1 MVPNTTTLS
10 KLMNNPEILVISG
23 SLREASYNSF
33 LATHAVKHVPA
44 GFEARVYAEMRELP
58 HYDADLDNQT
68 PPEVVARLRRA
79 ISGAAGILFIT
90 PTYNYALPGGLKN
103 LIDWA
108 TRPMGS
114 HSMVGKRVAV
124 TGASPG
130 PSGSKQAVEWLRSMI
145 EPLGATLVGD
155 EYFIPAVHEKVDI
168 ASGNVDV
175 EVDRYLST
183 VMSELVQ

>member
-1 MVPNTTTLS
+1 
-10 KLMNNPEILVISG
+10 MNNPEILVISG
-23 SLREASYNSF
+23 SLRKASYNSF
-33 LATHAVKHVPA
+33 IAEHAVKHAPT

-58 HYDADLDNQT
+58 HYDADLDNLT
-68 PPEVVARLRRA
+68 PPEVVARLRGWV
-79 ISGAAGILFIT
+79 SDAAGILFIT

-108 TRPMGS
+108 TRPMGG
-114 HSMVGKRVAV
+114 HSMVGKRIAV

-130 PSGSKQAVEWLRSMI
+130 PSGSKQAVQWLRSMI

-155 EYFIPAVHEKVDI
+155 EYLIPAVHEKVDI
-168 ASGNVDV
+168 TSGRVDV

-183 VMSELVQ
+183 VMSQLVQ

>member
-1 MVPNTTTLS
+1 
-10 KLMNNPEILVISG
+10 MNNPEILVISG
-23 SLREASYNSF
+23 SLRKASYNSF

-44 GFEARVYAEMRELP
+44 GFEARVYAEMRDLP

-68 PPEVVARLRRA
+68 PPEAVARLRRS
-79 ISGAAGILFIT
+79 ISDAAGILFIT

-103 LIDWA
+103 LVDWA

>member
-1 MVPNTTTLS
+1 
-10 KLMNNPEILVISG
+10 
-23 SLREASYNSF
+23 
-33 LATHAVKHVPA
+33 
-44 GFEARVYAEMRELP
+44 
-58 HYDADLDNQT
+58 
-68 PPEVVARLRRA
+68 
-79 ISGAAGILFIT
+79 LFIT

-108 TRPMGS
+108 TRPMGN

-130 PSGSKQAVEWLRSMI
+130 PSGSKQAVQWLRSMI

-155 EYFIPAVHEKVDI
+155 EYLIPTVHEKVDI
-168 ASGNVDV
+168 ASGSVDA

-183 VMSELVQ
+183 VMSQLVQ

>member
-1 MVPNTTTLS
+1 
-10 KLMNNPEILVISG
+10 MNNPEILVISG

-58 HYDADLDNQT
+58 HYDADIDNQT

-155 EYFIPAVHEKVDI
+155 EYFIPAVHEMVDI

>member
-1 MVPNTTTLS
+1 
-10 KLMNNPEILVISG
+10 MNNPEILVISG
-23 SLREASYNSF
+23 SLRKASYNSF
-33 LATHAVKHVPA
+33 IAEHAVKHAPT

-58 HYDADLDNQT
+58 HYDADLDNLT
-68 PPEVVARLRRA
+68 PPEVVARLRGWV
-79 ISGAAGILFIT
+79 SDAAGILFIT

-108 TRPMGS
+108 TRPMGG
-114 HSMVGKRVAV
+114 HSMVGKRIAV

-130 PSGSKQAVEWLRSMI
+130 PSGSKQAMQWLRSMI

-155 EYFIPAVHEKVDI
+155 EYLIPAVHEKVDI
-168 ASGNVDV
+168 TSGSVDV

-183 VMSELVQ
+183 VMSQLVQ

>member
-1 MVPNTTTLS
+1 
-10 KLMNNPEILVISG
+10 MNNPEILVISG

-44 GFEARVYAEMRELP
+44 GFEARVYAEMRDLP

-79 ISGAAGILFIT
+79 ISGAVGILFIT

-130 PSGSKQAVEWLRSMI
+130 PSGSKQAVQWLRSMI

-155 EYFIPAVHEKVDI
+155 EYLIPTVHEKVDI
-168 ASGNVDV
+168 ASGSVDA

>member
-1 MVPNTTTLS
+1 
-10 KLMNNPEILVISG
+10 MNNPEILVISG
-23 SLREASYNSF
+23 SLRKASYNSF
-33 LATHAVKHVPA
+33 IAEHAVKHAPT

-58 HYDADLDNQT
+58 HYDADLDNLT
-68 PPEVVARLRRA
+68 PPEVVARLRGWV
-79 ISGAAGILFIT
+79 SDAAGILFIT

-108 TRPMGS
+108 TRPMGG
-114 HSMVGKRVAV
+114 HSMVGKRIAV

-130 PSGSKQAVEWLRSMI
+130 PSGSKQAVQWLRSMV

-155 EYFIPAVHEKVDI
+155 EYLIPAVHEKVDI
-168 ASGNVDV
+168 TSGSVDV

-183 VMSELVQ
+183 VMSQLVQ

>member
-1 MVPNTTTLS
+1 
-10 KLMNNPEILVISG
+10 MNNPEILVISG
-23 SLREASYNSF
+23 SLRKASYNSF

-68 PPEVVARLRRA
+68 PPEVVARLRRS
-79 ISGAAGILFIT
+79 ISDSAGILFIT

-103 LIDWA
+103 LVDWA

-168 ASGNVDV
+168 ASGNDDV

>member
-1 MVPNTTTLS
+1 
-10 KLMNNPEILVISG
+10 MNNPEILVISG

-90 PTYNYALPGGLKN
+90 PTYNYAIPGGLKN

>member
-1 MVPNTTTLS
+1 
-10 KLMNNPEILVISG
+10 MNNPEILVISG

-58 HYDADLDNQT
+58 HYDADIDNQT

-183 VMSELVQ
+183 VMSQLVQ

>member
-1 MVPNTTTLS
+1 
-10 KLMNNPEILVISG
+10 MNNPEILVISG
-23 SLREASYNSF
+23 SLRKASYNS
-33 LATHAVKHVPA
+33 LIAEHAVKHAPT

-58 HYDADLDNQT
+58 HYDADLDNLT
-68 PPEVVARLRRA
+68 PPEVVARLRGWV
-79 ISGAAGILFIT
+79 SDAAGILFIT

-108 TRPMGS
+108 TRPMGG
-114 HSMVGKRVAV
+114 HSMVGKRIAV

-130 PSGSKQAVEWLRSMI
+130 PSGSKQAVQWLRSMI

-155 EYFIPAVHEKVDI
+155 EYLIPAVHEKVDI
-168 ASGNVDV
+168 TSGSVDV

-183 VMSELVQ
+183 VMSQLVQ

>member
-1 MVPNTTTLS
+1 
-10 KLMNNPEILVISG
+10 MNNPEILVISG

>member
-1 MVPNTTTLS
+1 MS
-10 KLMNNPEILVISG
+10 NPEILVISG
-23 SLREASYNSF
+23 SLRKASYNSF

-44 GFEARVYAEMRELP
+44 GFEARVYAEMRDLP

-68 PPEVVARLRRA
+68 PPEVVARLRRWV
-79 ISGAAGILFIT
+79 SDAAGILFIT

-155 EYFIPAVHEKVDI
+155 EYLIPTVHEKVDI
-168 ASGNVDV
+168 ASGNVDA

-183 VMSELVQ
+183 VMSQLVQ

>member
-1 MVPNTTTLS
+1 
-10 KLMNNPEILVISG
+10 MNNPEILVISG
-23 SLREASYNSF
+23 SLRKASYNSF
-33 LATHAVKHVPA
+33 LAEHAVKHVPA
-44 GFEARVYAEMRELP
+44 GFEARVYAEMRDLP

-68 PPEVVARLRRA
+68 PPEVVARLRRS
-79 ISGAAGILFIT
+79 ISDASGILFIT
-90 PTYNYALPGGLKN
+90 PTYNFALPGGLKN

-108 TRPMGS
+108 TRPMGG

-130 PSGSKQAVEWLRSMI
+130 PSGSKQAVQWLRSMI

-155 EYFIPAVHEKVDI
+155 EYLIPTVNEKVDI
-168 ASGNVDV
+168 ASGSVDA

-183 VMSELVQ
+183 VMSQLVQ